1 MSVLR
6 FWLQL
11 LWGLAIAEQLSQI
24 WTVCS
29 SEWQTLKER
38 AWRWSR
44 GVLSSWRQKQRN
56 GVCLCCWSLCFKV
69 SKKLW
74 RRVFFSSFFCCS
86 RQTWASIDCS
96 LCSAVVSAGL
106 SVWGLLVLPMPVWI
120 FSGCFFPQSR
130 GRLATSKLS
139 STLCFDCLIVFVL
152 APGWTAPWCTPS
164 SPYHHQVMASSP
176 SQPLCVGWAVT
187 EDEGLFFCTFGPFS
201 LKDHKNSNDKITIP
215 CVWVSISVAWMET
228 FCQTLSCGLE
238 KRRKLLTYVSAYA
251 FTLSKILE

>member
-24 WTVCS
+24 WMVCF

-38 AWRWSR
+38 AWRWTR

-69 SKKLW
+69 YKNYDAGFS
-74 RRVFFSSFFCCS
+74 SSFFCCS

-96 LCSAVVSAGL
+96 LCSAVFSAGL

-120 FSGCFFPQSR
+120 SSGCFFPQSR
-130 GRLATSKLS
+130 GRLASSKLS
-139 STLCFDCLIVFVL
+139 STLCFVCLIVFVL
-152 APGWTAPWCTPS
+152 APWWTAPWCTPS
-164 SPYHHQVMASSP
+164 SPYHRQVMASVP

-201 LKDHKNSNDKITIP
+201 LKDHKITIP
-215 CVWVSISVAWMET
+215 CVCV
-228 FCQTLSCGLE
+228 
-238 KRRKLLTYVSAYA
+238 
-251 FTLSKILE
+251 